1 MKEPLEGVTVLDVTE
16 VWAGPMGIS
25 LLGDLGAR
33 VIKVESFPRMST
45 TRIVGAPS
53 SRGFTNND
61 PLGPRAWDR
70 QALHNMANR
79 NKYGVTLNLAHP
91 VGLDVFKELV
101 KVSDVLV
108 EGYSSGTA
116 ERLGIHYSAMR
127 QLRPDIIM
135 ASMPGWGVEGPYKGY
150 VSLGSALDAFTGHHA
165 LRGYPDTDPSVTP
178 VVQHPDAIGAVTLAF
193 AVLVALYYRNRTGK
207 GQFIDISQVESFLPH
222 LSRPM
227 MDYVMNGRQPSPIGN
242 RDHFMAPH
250 GCYRCRGPDDWVV
263 ITVSCDEEWKALCR
277 VMGDPDW
284 TRSERFADSVVR
296 YDHQDEMDNQIGE
309 WTSQGDKKEL
319 MRILQDA
326 GVPAEAVLNDEDLY
340 ADPHLEAR
348 GFFQKLKHPLIGEYR
363 YPGYLWKLGDQSPPV
378 PIPPNGL
385 GEHNRYVYG
394 SLLGMSE
401 MEIEDLENQGI
412 IGSDAPAPS

>member
-1 MKEPLEGVTVLDVTE
+1 MREPLKGVTVLDVTE

-45 TRIVGAPS
+45 TRMAVGPAS
-53 SRGFTNND
+53 QGITNND
-61 PLGPRAWDR
+61 PFGPRAWDR
-70 QALHNMANR
+70 SALHNMANR

-91 VGLDVFKELV
+91 AGFDVFKELV

-108 EGYSSGTA
+108 EGYSSGTM

-135 ASMPGWGVEGPYKGY
+135 ASMPGWGAEGPYKGY
-150 VSLGSALDAFTGHHA
+150 VSLGSALDAFSGHHA

-178 VVQHPDAIGAVTLAF
+178 VVQHPDAIGAITVAF
-193 AVLVALYYRNRTGK
+193 AVLLALYHRNRTGK

-222 LSRPM
+222 LSRPI
-227 MDYVMNGRQPSPIGN
+227 MDFIMNGRQPRPFGN
-242 RDHFMAPH
+242 RDYFMAPH
-250 GCYRCRGPDDWVV
+250 GCYKCRGEDNWVV
-263 ITVSCDEEWKALCR
+263 ITVTCDKEWTSLCQ

-284 TRSERFADSVVR
+284 AKSERFADPVSR
-296 YDHQDEMDNQIGE
+296 FNHQDEMDSHIGE
-309 WTSQGDKKEL
+309 WTRDWDKKEL
-319 MRILQDA
+319 MRLLQDE
-326 GVPAEAVLNDEDLY
+326 GVAAEAVLDYEDLY

-348 GFFQKLKHPLIGEYR
+348 DFFQKLGHPVIGEYR
-363 YPGYLWKLGDQSPPV
+363 YPGPLWRFGGVRAPV
-378 PIPPNGL
+378 RIPPNVL

-394 SLLGMSE
+394 SLLGMSDT
-401 MEIEDLENQGI
+401 EIEDLGNRGI
-412 IGSDAPAPS
+412 IGSDAPAGS